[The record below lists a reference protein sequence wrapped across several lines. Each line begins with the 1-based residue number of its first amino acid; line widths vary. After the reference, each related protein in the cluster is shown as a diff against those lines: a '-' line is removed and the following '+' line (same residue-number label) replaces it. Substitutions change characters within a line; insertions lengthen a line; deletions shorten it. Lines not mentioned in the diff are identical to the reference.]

1 MARLLYA
8 ESFLES
14 AADLHSP
21 RVISKLEDTL
31 RAIEAFPRIGSRSLP
46 ASIRESFGDGVYKM
60 VVCQFDLIYSYDE
73 KTGVVAIYDLVP
85 CRMAR

>member
-31 RAIEAFPRIGSRSLP
+31 RAIETFPRIGSKSLP
-46 ASIRESFGDGVYKM
+46 ASITESFGDRVYKM
-60 VVCQFDLIYSYDE
+60 VVCQFDLIYSYNE
-73 KTGVVAIYDLVP
+73 KTDVVAIYDLVP